1 MIKLCNHLRYF
12 EIVRALVSVSSK
24 EHNECVR
31 TRARAWIGSLALLAA
46 SSVAATAFA
55 DLLSALTAMACCAKT
70 NYQCAGL
77 SRPDDCCQRMGHAAG
92 PTVGTLSSASP
103 LVVPAAVIIP
113 GFIVAPASLFGPPS
127 TGPAFKRPHDPPH
140 LHPFSL
146 LI

>member
-1 MIKLCNHLRYF
+1 M
-12 EIVRALVSVSSK
+12 
-24 EHNECVR
+24 R
-31 TRARAWIGSLALLAA
+31 TCARTLIGSLTLFVA

-55 DLLSALTAMACCAKT
+55 DLHSALTAMACCAKT

>member
-1 MIKLCNHLRYF
+1 M
-12 EIVRALVSVSSK
+12 
-24 EHNECVR
+24 R
-31 TRARAWIGSLALLAA
+31 TRARALIGSLALFVA
-46 SSVAATAFA
+46 SSLAATAFA
-55 DLLSALTAMACCAKT
+55 DLQSALTAMACCAKT

-103 LVVPAAVIIP
+103 LVVPSAVTIP
-113 GFIVAPASLFGPPS
+113 AFIVAPASRFGTPS
-127 TGPAFKRPHDPPH
+127 PGPAFKRPHDPPH

>member
-1 MIKLCNHLRYF
+1 
-12 EIVRALVSVSSK
+12 
-24 EHNECVR
+24 
-31 TRARAWIGSLALLAA
+31 LALFVA

-55 DLLSALTAMACCAKT
+55 DLQSALTAMACCAKT

-77 SRPDDCCQRMGHAAG
+77 SRADDCCQRMGHTAG

-103 LVVPAAVIIP
+103 LLAPAAAIISA
-113 GFIVAPASLFGPPS
+113 FIVELPSAPAPLIP
-127 TGPAFKRPHDPPH
+127 GPAFKRPHDPPH

>member
-1 MIKLCNHLRYF
+1 MRI
-12 EIVRALVSVSSK
+12 RARVLIGSVVLFVVSSM
-24 EHNECVR
+24 
-31 TRARAWIGSLALLAA
+31 
-46 SSVAATAFA
+46 AATAFA
-55 DLLSALTAMACCAKT
+55 DLHSALTAMACCAKT

-113 GFIVAPASLFGPPS
+113 GFIVAPALPS
-127 TGPAFKRPHDPPH
+127 GSPSQGPAFKRPHDPPH